1 MLKVVG
7 EYLHRRLTDMGA
19 VVQKPEGAFYL
30 FPDFSNFREALAR
43 RDIKTSQALCQSLL
57 ENTGVAILPASDFGF
72 VPDHLAARLAFVDFD
87 GAEALAL
94 AGKEYGEQELS
105 DDFVKQ
111 ACPRLV
117 TAMDKMEQWLTGL

>member
-1 MLKVVG
+1 
-7 EYLHRRLTDMGA
+7 
-19 VVQKPEGAFYL
+19 
-30 FPDFSNFREALAR
+30 
-43 RDIKTSQALCQSLL
+43 
-57 ENTGVAILPASDFGF
+57 VAILPASDFGF